1 LTHLLLNYYDVG
13 VPMHRRSEGFTL
25 IELMSVIVILGV
37 LAATAVPRF
46 VDLSG
51 AAKSAAV
58 EGIAGALASASSL
71 NHAQNIAN
79 DANLTTDVP
88 IAIAACDDVAGLLDG
103 GGLDDDYFIDAV
115 DTVIAEG
122 TTATCTVRYDS
133 NGDGD
138 YDATDEPNAQFTAY
152 GATP

>member
-1 LTHLLLNYYDVG
+1 VKFQI
-13 VPMHRRSEGFTL
+13 RRKNQGFTL

-58 EGIAGALASASSL
+58 EGMAGALASAASL

-79 DANLTTDVP
+79 DAGLTNTAPSTVDT
-88 IAIAACDDVAGLLDG
+88 CDDIDALLE
-103 GGLDDDYFIDAV
+103 GGLDSDYYLETTA
-115 DTVIAEG
+115 G
-122 TTATCTVRYDS
+122 TTISGGGIASEGGASTCTVSYDS
-133 NGDGD
+133 NGNGT
-138 YDATDEPNAQFTAY
+138 YDTADEPDGLFTAY
-152 GATP
+152 GTS

>member
-1 LTHLLLNYYDVG
+1 
-13 VPMHRRSEGFTL
+13 MRKRSEGFTL

-51 AAKSAAV
+51 SAKSAAV

-79 DANLTTDVP
+79 DANLTDDAPTLVNT
-88 IAIAACDDVAGLLDG
+88 CDDVADLLDG
-103 GGLDDDYFIDAV
+103 GLDSDYYI
-115 DTVIAEG
+115 DTVATAIAEG
-122 TTATCTVRYDS
+122 SSTSCLVRYDA

-138 YDATDEPNAQFTAY
+138 YDATDEPNATFTAY
-152 GATP
+152 GAVP

>member
-1 LTHLLLNYYDVG
+1 MRKKNA
-13 VPMHRRSEGFTL
+13 GFTL

-51 AAKSAAV
+51 AAKQAAV

-79 DANLTTDVP
+79 DAGLTATAPTTVDS
-88 IAIAACDDVAGLLDG
+88 CDDVANLLDG
-103 GGLDDDYFIDAV
+103 GLDSDYFLP
-115 DTVIAEG
+115 
-122 TTATCTVRYDS
+122 TTAVGDGVAVTCTVYF
-133 NGDGD
+133 GT
-138 YDATDEPNAQFTAY
+138 DATSTINATFTAY
-152 GATP
+152 GAQ

>member
-1 LTHLLLNYYDVG
+1 LLLNDYDVG
-13 VPMHRRSEGFTL
+13 VPMRRRSEGFTL

-79 DANLTTDVP
+79 DANLTDDDP
-88 IAIAACDDVAGLLDG
+88 IAVAACDDVAGLLDG
-103 GGLDDDYFIDAV
+103 GLDDDYFIDPVA
-115 DTVIAEG
+115 TVIAEG
-122 TTATCTVRYDS
+122 STTTCTVRYDS

-138 YDATDEPNAQFTAY
+138 YDVADTPDAQFTAY